1 MNLNVL
7 FSNERN
13 TMKKNISLFLFIILL
28 CSCSTGASYMQDFED
43 IWKISDGSTQTIAI
57 IDTGITNEAKLLYK
71 NKIVDTYNSI
81 NNNKNVRDEHT
92 QAHGTQ
98 MASILCSDGQKNI
111 KGVSP
116 KSKIIIIKAIG
127 AEGSQKN
134 TDSII
139 KAVTYAINK
148 KVHVINMSFGS
159 FQVNEKIKKQIN
171 LAINNNITVVAST
184 GDYGNKD
191 SLFPAS
197 MKGVVSVEAKN
208 ENGEI
213 WENSNTSKEDVFA
226 MYGENIKVL
235 STNNKVIKMNG
246 TSYATA
252 MASGYIALL
261 RDYYQKNNISFD
273 NDKIIKDLKLLKS
286 TQNNDVDYL
295 KLFKK

>member
-1 MNLNVL
+1 
-7 FSNERN
+7 
-13 TMKKNISLFLFIILL
+13 
-28 CSCSTGASYMQDFED
+28 MQDFED